1 MSWLNT
7 NSIQELTRY
16 LDITG
21 LREKLVAG
29 NIANIDTPGYQ
40 TLDINFHQALE
51 RAALT
56 QGETPLPP
64 RIVQVQGLIQRPDG
78 NNVSLDRESIVLAG
92 VQLEY
97 RTAIA
102 LLRQEFNRINMAI
115 NGNNG
120 A

>member
-1 MSWLNT
+1 MSWLDT
-7 NSIQELTRY
+7 TTIDEITRY
-16 LDITG
+16 LDLSG

-40 TLDINFHQALE
+40 TQDINFQEALQ
-51 RAALT
+51 RAGQMPEAAM
-56 QGETPLPP
+56 LPP
-64 RIVQVQGLIQRPDG
+64 RIEQVQGLIERPDG

-102 LLRQEFNRINMAI
+102 LLRQEFNRIGMAI